1 MSKSTRRNVLK
12 GGLALGAATI
22 GLPMAGS
29 RVLAANEPIKIG
41 IVAKLRI
48 PWFDN
53 IEVGIK
59 KAAKDLDVD
68 AFMVFPP
75 SDDAAQQV
83 RAIEDLI
90 AQQVNVI
97 GFMPNDAKALEPV
110 TQRAREAGIIVISHE
125 LPGQKNVDWD
135 IELIQ
140 DRAFAEAHMEAFAQA
155 VGGTGKYVTYV
166 GGLTVDVHMNWM
178 DMAVEYQKANYPD
191 MKQIGDRFGVA
202 NSVEDSYRTAIDQMR
217 AHPDLAGIFIF
228 GAAGPIGAGRAVQ
241 EKERIGEVIV
251 VGPFI
256 PSQGQKLM
264 NAGAITRGFLWNPQ
278 DAGYGL
284 VALGKLLA
292 EGGEVTDGM
301 DLPGLGPVEMDPEL
315 KSLRANAQIDLN
327 PESIDMWAKII

>member
-1 MSKSTRRNVLK
+1 MTSQTRRSLLK
-12 GGLALGAATI
+12 NSLAMGAASLALPLSAR
-22 GLPMAGS
+22 S
-29 RVLAANEPIKIG
+29 VLAQNDQLRIG

-53 IEVGIK
+53 IEIGIQR
-59 KAAKDLDVD
+59 AGEELGVD

-90 AQQVNVI
+90 AQQVDVI
-97 GFMPNDAKALEPV
+97 GFIPNDAAALEPV
-110 TQRAREAGIIVISHE
+110 TQRAREAGIVVVSHE
-125 LPGQKNVDWD
+125 LPGQRNVDWD

-155 VGGTGKYVTYV
+155 IGGEGEYIAYV
-166 GGLTVDVHMNWM
+166 GGLTVDVHMGWM
-178 DMAVEYQKANYPD
+178 DTAIAYQQANYPN
-191 MKQIGDRFGVA
+191 MRQVGERFGVA
-202 NSVEDSYRTAIDQMR
+202 NSVEDSYRTAIDQIR
-217 AHPDLAGIFIF
+217 ANPNLKGIFIF

-241 EKERIGEVIV
+241 EQELIGEVIV

-256 PSQGQKLM
+256 PSQGQALM

-278 DAGYGL
+278 DAGYGM
-284 VALGKLLA
+284 VSLGKFLA

-301 DLPGLGPVEMDPEL
+301 DLPGLGPVEVDWDL
-315 KSLRANAQIDLN
+315 RSLRANAQIDLN
-327 PESIDMWAKII
+327 PDSIDAWAEII